1 MKIHN
6 LEPNSIQLNFSNLE
20 TIRFY
25 KEKLAQTL
33 KTKSHLEFHFED
45 CILSTSIAPS
55 TLEDYA
61 YCATQSN
68 PSIQVFLSQSI
79 MRLLSQH
86 ETNEMLDE
94 VALSIASVH
103 LNELIQ
109 ACIPSSPLKITN
121 CDTHQISHS
130 SGLYIEFKLRLNLQ
144 MMSVL
149 IKTTYDHLMSFLAQN
164 AHSQSRNLD
173 LMLDVPF
180 VTRVEIGQ
188 ISKSIKE
195 ILELTPGMILELD
208 KSIHAPLDVVV
219 NKNVIAKGELVE
231 VSGNYGLEVTHICQS
246 LDKSPL

>member
-1 MKIHN
+1 VKIHN
-6 LEPNSIQLNFSNLE
+6 LEPNSIQLSFSNLE
-20 TIRFY
+20 TIRYY
-25 KEKLAQTL
+25 KEKLVQTL
-33 KTKSHLEFHFED
+33 KTKSNLEFHFED
-45 CILSTSIAPS
+45 CALSTSVAPS
-55 TLEDYA
+55 ILHDYA

-195 ILELTPGMILELD
+195 ILELTPGMILELN

-246 LDKSPL
+246 LDKSSL

>member
-6 LEPNSIQLNFSNLE
+6 LEPNSIQLSFSNLE
-20 TIRFY
+20 TIRYY
-25 KEKLAQTL
+25 KEKLVQTL

-103 LNELIQ
+103 LNELVQ
-109 ACIPSSPLKITN
+109 TCIPTSLKIIG
-121 CDTHQISHS
+121 CDTNQVSHS
-130 SGLYIEFKLRLNLQ
+130 SGLFIEFKLRLNLQ

-195 ILELTPGMILELD
+195 ILELTPGMILELN